1 MTNKEIIKHSAAVQ
15 ISNYTT
21 LLQRRTWNVLL
32 GNAYWDLPTKDRYSI
47 AVRDLMG
54 LLDLEESHNDK
65 HIKDLCLGLINI
77 VVQWNIL
84 KKDNKIEWGAS
95 GLLASAKIENGVLT
109 YSYSSELRERLYSP
123 EMYARINLKLQNKF
137 NSKYSLAIYELC
149 IDYFMEKIRRG
160 ETPWININVFR
171 FMMGL
176 SNETY
181 SRFKDFS
188 LRIIKPSIKEI
199 NEKSDLDVEVE
210 FKREKRKIVALKFV
224 IKPKGNREH
233 ILLGLSTHQ
242 PSSSDSKAD
251 GEDLSRRLVTY
262 FCLSEA
268 QAKEILDRF
277 DLKDIETKLAR
288 IEEDYRNG
296 KIRNIGSYTYKALM
310 EVFIYEP
317 TPFEAEKAQQM
328 EEQKRVEEQRLL
340 IEELQNEFWVARE
353 KEGERIANRLTEE
366 EIEENIGLFEA
377 EVIGKQKGLRKLYK
391 ERGGLQSKLF
401 LAQFHDFLALRYLPP
416 HLVDLVAY
424 AKSKGIDLD
433 PKQLKAMQ

>member
-1 MTNKEIIKHSAAVQ
+1 MKNKEVIKHSAAVQ

-47 AVRDLMG
+47 TVRDLMH

-65 HIKDLCLGLINI
+65 HIKDLCLDLINI

-109 YSYSSELRERLYSP
+109 YSYSIELRERLYNP

-149 IDYFMEKIRRG
+149 TDYFIEKINRG

-176 SNETY
+176 GNQEYT
-181 SRFKDFS
+181 RFKD
-188 LRIIKPSIKEI
+188 LNLKIIKPSVNEI
-199 NEKSDLDVEVE
+199 NDKSDLDVSVD
-210 FKREKRKIVALKFV
+210 FKREKRKIVSLKFD
-224 IKPKGNREH
+224 IRSKIERESD
-233 ILLGLSTHQ
+233 LLAFSTPQ
-242 PSSSDSKAD
+242 
-251 GEDLSRRLVTY
+251 SRLNGFQSREEAIFRKLITY
-262 FCLSEA
+262 FRLSEA
-268 QAKEILDRF
+268 QANDILKKF
-277 DLKDIETKLAR
+277 NVQEVEPKLMH

-310 EVFIYEP
+310 EVFSYDSSL
-317 TPFEAEKAQQM
+317 FDVEKAQQI
-328 EEQKRVEEQRLL
+328 EDQRRTGDEKQL
-340 IEELQNEFWVARE
+340 IEELQAEFWIARE
-353 KEGERIANRLTEE
+353 KEGERIASRLTEE
-366 EIEENIGLFEA
+366 EIEENIGLFEE
-377 EVIGKQKGLRKLYK
+377 EVIEKQKGLRKLYK

-401 LAQFHDFLALRYLPP
+401 LAQFHEFLAFRYTPP
-416 HLVDLVAY
+416 HLVDISAY
-424 AKSKGIDLD
+424 AKSKGIELNS
-433 PKQLKAMQ
+433 P